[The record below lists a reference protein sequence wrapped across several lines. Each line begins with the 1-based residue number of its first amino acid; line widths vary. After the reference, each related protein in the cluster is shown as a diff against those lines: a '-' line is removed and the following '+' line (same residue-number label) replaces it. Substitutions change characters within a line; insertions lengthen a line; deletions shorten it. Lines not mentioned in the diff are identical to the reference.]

1 MAKEQNL
8 AHTKWVCGGHI
19 VLTPKYKGKVIY
31 GYTERR

>member
-8 AHTKWVCGGHI
+8 AHTKWVCECHI
-19 VLTPKYKGKVIY
+19 VLFSKYKGKVIY